1 MKNEGRKWRP
11 RKKKNN
17 NKKIGENEKLLK
29 IRFLGGWG
37 VGGNTN

>member
-1 MKNEGRKWRP
+1 MKDENGGQG
-11 RKKKNN
+11 KKNNN